1 MKKKLKLKGQL
12 RSYMQWPIM
21 LTVLLAA
28 MNLWIYVMDVR
39 IGMVM
44 SVFIGIYVVTVIILY
59 VYNKPLIL
67 NELIS
72 FATQY
77 GQVQKSLLKELAVP
91 YALLD
96 DQGKMVWRNE
106 AFMDVVG
113 ADNARKKSIFAILP
127 ELHRE
132 DMPDE
137 EGVKSC
143 HIHYEDRDFRADF
156 RKITIDGMLE
166 NNSLVDTIDYE
177 GYLVALYLFDET
189 DLNIAIRENRE
200 QRMVSGLIYI
210 DNYDEAL
217 ESIEE
222 VRQSLLG
229 ALIERKI
236 NKYIA
241 GVEGIV
247 KKLEKDKYFVIF
259 KYKYLRQLKEQRFDI
274 MDDVKTVNIGNEMP
288 ITLSIGIGIG
298 GSTYAQNY
306 EYARTAIDLA
316 LGRGGDQAVL
326 KEGSSISYYGGKSKT
341 VEKTTRVKAR
351 VKAQALREIIQT
363 KDRVIIMGHKLS
375 DVDAF
380 GAAVGIYRASVFLNK
395 KVNIV
400 VNEVTTSLR
409 PLMDSFLAGQDKAED
424 IVIKSPQAIERADG
438 STVVVVVDT
447 NRPSY
452 TECQE
457 LLNKCKT
464 IVVLDHHRRGGEV
477 IENATL
483 SYIEPYASSACEM
496 VAEILQYFDDGLK
509 IKQSEADCLYA
520 GIMIDTDNFMSK
532 AGVRTFEAAAF
543 LKRSGADITRIRK
556 LLRYDMTEY
565 KASAE
570 VVRKAEIYQGVF
582 AISVCEGDGLE
593 SPTIVGAQAAN
604 ELLDI
609 IGVKASFVLTQYN
622 HTIYVSAR
630 AIDEVNVQIIMER
643 LGGGGH
649 MTIAGAQLGDVTL
662 DEAKSILKETLNKM
676 QEEGAL

>member
-166 NNSLVDTIDYE
+166 NNSLVDTTDYE

-241 GVEGIV
+241 GV
-247 KKLEKDKYFVIF
+247 
-259 KYKYLRQLKEQRFDI
+259 
-274 MDDVKTVNIGNEMP
+274 DDVKTVNIGNEMP

-380 GAAVGIYRASVFLNK
+380 GAAVGMYRASVFLNK

-565 KASAE
+565 KARAE